1 MPNDYARNPTRAA
14 HLEEGDAAAD
24 QQLSRCIGPCS
35 KEILSSSP
43 LREEEDAQQTLAA
56 KKEKEEAER

>member
-1 MPNDYARNPTRAA
+1 MLLLTNNYP
-14 HLEEGDAAAD
+14 DALD
-24 QQLSRCIGPCS
+24 RVH